1 MSLLLDLIV
10 KPSIVLVLA
19 LAAMPLLRQRSA
31 ALRHAVLA
39 AALLCAAGV
48 PFAGP
53 LVPAWHVPLASVL
66 LREPLKTPGSAVAT
80 TESVVVSTD
89 IARGVGG
96 PRSITQRDYLSAA
109 AARSAVP
116 ARLLAWIWLIGVI
129 PGLALLL
136 AGVRRLVRLAA
147 TARRIEAGPWF
158 TSAAAIGHEYGFT
171 RAVTLLEAQGSN
183 LLITWGI
190 VRPTVLLP
198 AAARDW
204 PADRVAVVLAHE
216 LAHIRRGDWVVL
228 LMAELLRAVYWFNP
242 LFWIAAALTRH
253 ESELACDDRV
263 LNRGVPGTEYATHL
277 VGIARA
283 LRQEGPW
290 LPAPAIARTS
300 SLEGRVKAMLDARLN
315 RRPLTRATGILT
327 VAALLSI
334 TVAVAGF
341 AGAQT
346 AFASLSGSIVDPQNA
361 ALPGV
366 TLVLTNLQNES
377 KYEVKSNNI
386 GHYQFVGLPPGE
398 YAASVKL
405 PGFAS
410 VQFPVTMAGQDVKR
424 DLMLQIGLLEETIT
438 VSGNPPAPVD
448 PEKARIAEER
458 RAEFTAKRAEK
469 GCSVFSSQ
477 SGIPI
482 GGNIRPPVKLK
493 DVRPTYPAHLKQAG
507 IGGLVVLDANIG
519 TDGSVTRVDVVSSP
533 HPDLSSSA
541 ADAVRQ
547 WLFDSTLLNCEPVDV
562 RMKVSVTFAQAQ

>member
-39 AALLCAAGV
+39 AALVCAAAV

-89 IARGVGG
+89 TSRVGG
-96 PRSITQRDYLSAA
+96 PLGITQAGSASAA
-109 AARSAVP
+109 TRSAVP

-171 RAVTLLEAQGSN
+171 RAVTLLEAPGSN

-228 LMAELLRAVYWFNP
+228 LMAALLRAIYWFNP

-283 LRQEGPW
+283 LRQERSW

-300 SLEGRVKAMLDARLN
+300 SLEGRVKAMLNARLN
-315 RRPLTRATGILT
+315 RRPLTRASGILT

-346 AFASLSGSIVDPQNA
+346 SFASLSGTIVDPQNA

-377 KYEVKSNNI
+377 KYEVKSNGI

-398 YAASVKL
+398 
-405 PGFAS
+405 
-410 VQFPVTMAGQDVKR
+410 
-424 DLMLQIGLLEETIT
+424 
-438 VSGNPPAPVD
+438 
-448 PEKARIAEER
+448 
-458 RAEFTAKRAEK
+458 
-469 GCSVFSSQ
+469 
-477 SGIPI
+477 
-482 GGNIRPPVKLK
+482 
-493 DVRPTYPAHLKQAG
+493 
-507 IGGLVVLDANIG
+507 
-519 TDGSVTRVDVVSSP
+519 
-533 HPDLSSSA
+533 
-541 ADAVRQ
+541 
-547 WLFDSTLLNCEPVDV
+547 
-562 RMKVSVTFAQAQ
+562 